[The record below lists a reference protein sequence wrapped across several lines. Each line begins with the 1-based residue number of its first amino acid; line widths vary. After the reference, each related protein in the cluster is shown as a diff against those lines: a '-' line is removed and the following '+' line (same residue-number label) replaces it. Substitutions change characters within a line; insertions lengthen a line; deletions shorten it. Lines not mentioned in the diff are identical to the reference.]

1 MGPGGGLSMGP
12 GGGLSMG
19 PGGGLSMGPGG
30 GLSMGP
36 GGGLSMGPEPYMSN
50 IPPWPTFI
58 RELEKRGLHQYA
70 KMIRDLL
77 PYPV

>member
-1 MGPGGGLSMGP
+1 MSPGGGLSMAS

-19 PGGGLSMGPGG
+19 A
-30 GLSMGP
+30 
-36 GGGLSMGPEPYMSN
+36 EPYMSN
-50 IPPWPTFI
+50 IPPWPIFI